1 MQKIINFAWTLIFM
15 DFISYILIFLMA
27 LGASVTQRVCGF
39 GFGIFIMMV
48 LPFIMPTFGEATAL
62 SGLLAIFTALVPA
75 IHMVRN
81 VPWRKLIPIL
91 VTFVIVS
98 FFSVLMV
105 KHIDSHILKKVLG
118 GVMILISLYFMFMN
132 GKFTLKPS
140 IPVQVSMG
148 TISGIMGGLFAMQ
161 GPPAVIYFIGCSKDK
176 TEYMAI
182 TQWYF
187 LIGNTMMTIYRAG
200 HGFVTG
206 TVLTSWCVGIAGVL
220 IGLVIGARIFHKIN
234 ADVLRRVIYGFMAF
248 SGVVALLS

>member
-15 DFISYILIFLMA
+15 DFVSYILIFLMA

-75 IHMVRN
+75 IHMVRH

-220 IGLVIGARIFHKIN
+220 IGLLIGARIFHRIN

>member
-1 MQKIINFAWTLIFM
+1 MQKIINFAWTLVFM

-75 IHMVRN
+75 IHMVRH

-220 IGLVIGARIFHKIN
+220 IGLLIGARIFHRIN